1 MLFLLIISLGL
12 VALPTNST
20 KLKCLSKNRKATQPS
35 LDETAATH
43 REISGAT
50 HILRRHG
57 SGIEHAYL
65 LFVVRAKR
73 GHRVFLVSRYYV
85 RARKMRR
92 SVFPVRTKRSPRDTT
107 TTRRARRRQFVVVVV
122 LSASARFSFGIQT
135 SFRFWFSKQLHL

>member
-12 VALPTNST
+12 VDLPTNST

-50 HILRRHG
+50 
-57 SGIEHAYL
+57 AYL